1 MTLARPTRE
10 DEIEAT
16 IESKPHLERTTHTPQ
31 EAKTS
36 RRPLEPVDRISEV
49 WFGLVM
55 VLTFTCSLSV
65 TKAGQEEVRTMLI
78 GAIGCNL
85 AWGLIDG
92 FMYVLGC
99 FIERGRG
106 ISALRALRVAK
117 NPTEAQRI
125 IAAAMPPLLA
135 SVISESEFEALRQR
149 MNLMTDI
156 PGHPRLSR
164 EDWLGGLGVLLAV
177 FLSTFPVVIPFLL
190 TSDARL
196 ALRISNGVAIV
207 MLFTTG
213 YAFGRYAGYRP
224 WRMGCGMAIVGSVL
238 VAIAIVLGG

>member
-1 MTLARPTRE
+1 MTLARPTGE
-10 DEIEAT
+10 DETEA
-16 IESKPHLERTTHTPQ
+16 SLQRTVHTPR
-31 EAKTS
+31 ETKTS
-36 RRPLEPVDRISEV
+36 RRPLGPVDRISEV

-65 TKAGQEEVRTMLI
+65 TKAGQEEVRTMLV

-92 FMYVLGC
+92 FMYVLGR
-99 FIERGRG
+99 FVERSRG
-106 ISALRALRVAK
+106 ISALRALRAAK
-117 NPTEAQRI
+117 NSIEAQQI

-135 SVISESEFEALRQR
+135 SVVSPSELEALQQR
-149 MNLMTDI
+149 MNRMTDI
-156 PGHPRLSR
+156 PAHPKLSR

-190 TSDARL
+190 TADARV
-196 ALRISNGVAIV
+196 ALRISNGIAIV
-207 MLFTTG
+207 MLFMTG

-224 WRMGCGMAIVGSVL
+224 WRMGFGMATVGSVL